1 MLLQE
6 PDDGLLL
13 ALNLNPAN
21 FEVSV
26 DLKASLVAF
35 FVRISL
41 FVSFH
46 LLDLRLLL
54 LELGDKRLNVVLDDC
69 SLNEW
74 AEGEQFADLLAR
86 A

>member
-13 ALNLNPAN
+13 ALDLNPAN

-35 FVRISL
+35 FIRISL

-54 LELGDKRLNVVLDDC
+54 LELGDKRLNVVLND
-69 SLNEW
+69 SHIWLQKFNRLAGVW
-74 AEGEQFADLLAR
+74 KAEK
-86 A
+86 